1 MKALMSSLSISPLLS
16 NNTNEETTPQVRYFR
31 RSGRFRCEQFIF
43 VRSNL
48 TCRRNTNVIDRDS
61 CKEATQPARRTN
73 MSAQGA
79 MHQVQ
84 GVNFSFYTEKELEA
98 LSVCQVTSSSTYDQ
112 LGNCIQGGLYSPEMG
127 PATMRARNCSTC
139 GLSFRECPGHFGHIK
154 LCVPVWNPQLFNT
167 LYRLLRYKCFN
178 CNRLSMTNGCQTLIV
193 QIQLIQGRA
202 GR

>member
-1 MKALMSSLSISPLLS
+1 
-16 NNTNEETTPQVRYFR
+16 
-31 RSGRFRCEQFIF
+31 
-43 VRSNL
+43 
-48 TCRRNTNVIDRDS
+48 
-61 CKEATQPARRTN
+61 

-98 LSVCQVTSSSTYDQ
+98 LSVCQVASSSTYDQ

-178 CNRLSMTNGCQTLIV
+178 CNRLKHDRMAVQTLIV
-193 QIQLIQGRA
+193 QIQLIQRGKALDALKAARKAGRA
-202 GR
+202 RWQRRPRKRSTAQAEDPGRPSYL

>member
-1 MKALMSSLSISPLLS
+1 
-16 NNTNEETTPQVRYFR
+16 
-31 RSGRFRCEQFIF
+31 
-43 VRSNL
+43 
-48 TCRRNTNVIDRDS
+48 
-61 CKEATQPARRTN
+61 

-98 LSVCQVTSSSTYDQ
+98 LSVCQVASSSTYDQ

-178 CNRLSMTNGCQTLIV
+178 CNRLKHDRMSVQTLIV
-193 QIQLIQGRA
+193 QIQLIQRGKALDALKLQEKLEGRDGNA
-202 GR
+202 DPENTGQRKQRIKAVPRP